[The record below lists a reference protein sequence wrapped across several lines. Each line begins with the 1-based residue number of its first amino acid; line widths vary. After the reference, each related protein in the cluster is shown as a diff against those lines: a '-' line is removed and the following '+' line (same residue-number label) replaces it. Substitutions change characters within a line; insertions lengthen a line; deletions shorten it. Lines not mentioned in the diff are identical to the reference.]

1 MAISILNYLS
11 SLAAQYQHS
20 IIGQNLQKAPFQLS
34 LGSRINSGANDSTA
48 GFFGCSVPAPGR
60 NSQPA

>member
-20 IIGQNLQKAPFQLS
+20 IIGQNVQKALFQLS
-34 LGSRINSGANDSTA
+34 LGSRMNSGANDSTA